1 MLSISTPL
9 RWHRLHSRAR
19 AASLA
24 SLCALTASATAWAD
38 TAARPGSVRIG
49 QRLYQARCTQ
59 CHAIDEHRVGP
70 AHRGVFGRI
79 AGGAKG
85 YDYSTGLQQAEF
97 AWTAD
102 NLNRWLQNP
111 DAMVMWQQMDFRV
124 DNAQDRAD
132 LIAYLATLK

>member
-1 MLSISTPL
+1 L
-9 RWHRLHSRAR
+9 
-19 AASLA
+19 
-24 SLCALTASATAWAD
+24 
-38 TAARPGSVRIG
+38 PG
-49 QRLYQARCTQ
+49 
-59 CHAIDEHRVGP
+59 GP
-70 AHRGVFGRI
+70 
-79 AGGAKG
+79 KG
-85 YDYSTGLQQAEF
+85 YDYSTGLHQAEF